1 MRTIP
6 KQAPPQIVHQVRQD
20 DVRTYRFLTPVFGG
34 GVKLKE
40 SDPVTPVRV
49 ASIRGQ
55 LRFWW
60 RAVNLHGYATLS
72 ELRSA
77 EETVFGSTDKP
88 SPLVVCVKKQPAK
101 PTAFPVLRDG
111 TRFAVEK
118 GMDAISYG
126 AFPLR
131 ATDEPF
137 QHGQLSNFGGE
148 LFELVFSYPD
158 AIKRD
163 VDAALWAWAHFG
175 ALGGRTRRGFG
186 AIAQVS
192 PALPTIDVGWADFVK
207 AEQVPWPHLEEK
219 PAIAPAK
226 SGENDGMAALER
238 LLGVLRKLRQ
248 GPNMGRRT
256 GQGRSFWPEPDA
268 IRHRFP
274 MQVGE
279 KHRTRVTD
287 QDSFPRAAFGTPI
300 IFHFK
305 QPDREASREE
315 KEYAKDP
322 RDSTLV
328 PKGKHRLA
336 SRLLL
341 RPHLGMNGQVE
352 AMALVLAHPP
362 ADGGYVLQQEL
373 QEKEI
378 PVSVSLKEPVSLGDR
393 RAFTD
398 PIQRFLEEL
407 RK

>member
-34 GVKLKE
+34 GVKVHE

-60 RAVNLHGYATLS
+60 RAVNPRGCATLS
-72 ELRSA
+72 DLQSA
-77 EETVFGSTDKP
+77 EATVFGSTTRASSLIIYVNKSLERP
-88 SPLVVCVKKQPAK
+88 SSRA
-101 PTAFPVLRDG
+101 VLEGKHGVRP
-111 TRFAVEK
+111 
-118 GMDAISYG
+118 GMGAIAYG

-131 ATDEPF
+131 DKDPSK
-137 QHGQLSNFGGE
+137 HGVLHDFGKQS
-148 LFELVFSYPD
+148 FELGFAYPQ
-158 AIKRD
+158 AIEND
-163 VDAALWAWAHFG
+163 IHAALWAWAHFG

-186 AIAQVS
+186 AIAQTS
-192 PALPTIDVGWADFVK
+192 PPAVPTIEDGWARFVK
-207 AEQVPWPHLEEK
+207 TEQVSWPHLEEK
-219 PAIAPAK
+219 PVIVPAK
-226 SGENDGMAALER
+226 SGEDDGMAALER

-248 GPNMGRRT
+248 GSNMGRRT

-305 QPDREASREE
+305 DAG
-315 KEYAKDP
+315 KGDP
-322 RDSTLV
+322 ENTTLQ
-328 PKGKHRLA
+328 PKGHQRLA
-336 SRLLL
+336 SRLIL
-341 RPHLGMNGQVE
+341 RPHLAASGQIE

-362 ADGGYVLQQEL
+362 PASGYVLVQNGHER
-373 QEKEI
+373 
-378 PVSVSLKEPVSLGDR
+378 PVSVLLEKPLSLGDGST
-393 RAFTD
+393 FTN
-398 PIQRFLEEL
+398 PIERFLEEL